1 MTKSKSS
8 KRSSSQSISSLV
20 QLFDTHD
27 MGDYWQEM
35 AEADFE
41 VDITTNKRLVAI
53 EAHLLDKLNEI
64 AQSKQVSAET
74 LIDTWLR
81 EKAG

>member
-1 MTKSKSS
+1 MTKSKST
-8 KRSSSQSISSLV
+8 KLSSSQSTSDLV

-27 MGDYWQEM
+27 MGDYWQGM
-35 AEADFE
+35 SEADFD

-64 AQSKQVSAET
+64 AQSK
-74 LIDTWLR
+74 
-81 EKAG
+81 